1 MTRKGTCTS
10 VTLALMLS
18 AISAGAADKK
28 PWKDA
33 SVQVGDIKIHYIE
46 AGVGDRALVL
56 IPGLSMPAEVW
67 KEQMTYFSARNYR
80 VLAYDPR
87 SQGLTTKTD
96 QGNTYQQHAADLH
109 AFLQAL
115 KVEHA
120 ALVGWSAAVPVLL
133 EFLASPEAMPPDKV
147 VLVDGFPCGYK
158 DGDYPGG
165 FTPQQARSLALA
177 FQEDRAKATD
187 KFVRGMFKNKQA
199 EILYREL
206 SDASLKTPTGTLI
219 SLFFD
224 LYTGDRRPLL
234 ARVSVPTLVVISPDS
249 RLLGEYMQSKIPR
262 AKLEAIP
269 EAGHAVFLD
278 RPQTFNQV
286 LEAFLAEP

>member
-1 MTRKGTCTS
+1 MTRNEMCF
-10 VTLALMLS
+10 ALMVALIS
-18 AISAGAADKK
+18 ALSAGAADKK

-33 SVQVGDIKIHYIE
+33 NVQVGDIKIHYIE
-46 AGVGDRALVL
+46 AGAGNRTLVL

-67 KEQMTYFSARNYR
+67 KEQLSYFSARNCR

-87 SQGLTTKTD
+87 SQGLTTKTEE
-96 QGNTYQQHAADLH
+96 GNTYQQHAADLH
-109 AFLQAL
+109 AFLQTL

-120 ALVGWSAAVPVLL
+120 TLVGWSAAVPVLL

-147 VLVDGFPCGYK
+147 VLVDGFPCGQK
-158 DGDYPGG
+158 DADYPGG
-165 FTPQQARSLALA
+165 FTAQQARSFALA
-177 FQEDRAKATD
+177 FQENRAKATD
-187 KFVRGMFKNKQA
+187 KFVRGMFKNKQPELLYK
-199 EILYREL
+199 EIA
-206 SDASLKTPTGTLI
+206 DASLKTPTGTLV

-234 ARVSVPTLVVISPDS
+234 PRVSVPTLVVISPDS
-249 RLLGEYMQSKIPR
+249 RLLGEYMQSKIPN

-278 RPQTFNQV
+278 KPQTFNQV
-286 LEAFLAEP
+286 LETFLAEP